1 MLIAHAIFGALILG
15 MFLSMLA
22 SQPPRARRD

>member
-22 SQPPRARRD
+22 SQPPQA